1 MHRKFLSI
9 LTAAAVAAAL
19 AACGGSGGSAPRAVS
34 TPRVQYVVRSFND
47 AMLQSTDA
55 LAGRTDPT
63 GIEASSILSLS
74 YVETTAGS
82 AGQFVGQHIADADA
96 DTTAWLFLEHG
107 DFVQA
112 RHAGEKTAAT
122 GHTLWVLA
130 IKGRGVSYGIG
141 SDSLDIASLGQP
153 VSVPAGVIASVDAKR
168 LSAAGPAAAAN
179 TH

>member
-19 AACGGSGGSAPRAVS
+19 AACGGSGASAPRAVS
-34 TPRVQYVVRSFND
+34 TPRVQYVVQSFDD
-47 AMLQSTDA
+47 AVRQSTDA

-63 GIEASSILSLS
+63 GIEATRISSLS
-74 YVETTAGS
+74 YVQTTAGGAS
-82 AGQFVGQHIADADA
+82 QLVGQAIDQADAG
-96 DTTAWLFLEHG
+96 TTAWLFLEHG

-112 RHAGEKTAAT
+112 RHAGEKAAAT

-153 VSVPAGVIASVDAKR
+153 VSVPAGVMPSVDAKR
-168 LSAAGPAAAAN
+168 LAAAGPAAAAN